1 MLRLPQGPYLD
12 PHCTFF
18 SNMIS
23 AGLRF
28 KLNNIIQEYD
38 ADRKMRQNSREQS
51 LISYFH
57 TLKAQMSELP
67 LSSRCVNEKM
77 TTS

>member
-1 MLRLPQGPYLD
+1 
-12 PHCTFF
+12 
-18 SNMIS
+18 
-23 AGLRF
+23 
-28 KLNNIIQEYD
+28 
-38 ADRKMRQNSREQS
+38 MRAVALGQI

-77 TTS
+77 TTSIHKTTARFSNHTRTAYINGAC